1 MCVCAC
7 ERERGQRE
15 RENCVVSRRR
25 KYLSYHHLVY
35 HRVSMPA
42 KIAVA
47 LEVLTPA
54 VYHFSSQVDGHNV
67 MILSRCVFDVV
78 SFAGHH
84 SVPLSAHGLS

>member
-1 MCVCAC
+1 
-7 ERERGQRE
+7 
-15 RENCVVSRRR
+15 
-25 KYLSYHHLVY
+25 
-35 HRVSMPA
+35 MPA